1 MRPRRESI
9 LPAYLAWWLNQPD
22 VQAEINAVSGGTGIN
37 YLRRQ
42 AVERLGVMVP
52 GLGRQQ
58 RVVEINRLWRLEKLI
73 ESRLDTTRFAS
84 QRLERNPGAQI
95 IEREVGTRSPATVN
109 EEWIAAAFA
118 DPQPEPP
125 SKVLRESEQLIEEI
139 RRADLIVLGA
149 PIYNFGMP
157 AQLKAYFNQV
167 GRIGRTVAFDPDAAE
182 SYRPL
187 LEDKPV
193 VIIVSAGDGAMHP
206 GGELWHMSHLEPH
219 LKTVLGFI
227 GLTDLHFIRAGYD
240 EFQDDRAKRS
250 LLGAER
256 TVDEMV
262 ATLCKKDSAYLA
274 SSA

>member
-1 MRPRRESI
+1 MLVVNSSGRVTRSITRR
-9 LPAYLAWWLNQPD
+9 LTA
-22 VQAEINAVSGGTGIN
+22 
-37 YLRRQ
+37 
-42 AVERLGVMVP
+42 
-52 GLGRQQ
+52 
-58 RVVEINRLWRLEKLI
+58 
-73 ESRLDTTRFAS
+73 RFAS
-84 QRLERNPGAQI
+84 QWLERNASSQV

-125 SKVLRESEQLIEEI
+125 SKVLSESEQLIEEI

-157 AQLKAYFNQV
+157 AQLKAYFDQV
-167 GRIGRTVAFDPDAAE
+167 VRIGRTVAFDPDAAE

-206 GGELWHMSHLEPH
+206 GGELWHMNHLEPH

-240 EFQDDRAKRS
+240 EFQDDRATRS

-256 TVDEMV
+256 AVDEMV
-262 ATLCKKDSAYLA
+262 AELCNKTPVAAPSPA
-274 SSA
+274 